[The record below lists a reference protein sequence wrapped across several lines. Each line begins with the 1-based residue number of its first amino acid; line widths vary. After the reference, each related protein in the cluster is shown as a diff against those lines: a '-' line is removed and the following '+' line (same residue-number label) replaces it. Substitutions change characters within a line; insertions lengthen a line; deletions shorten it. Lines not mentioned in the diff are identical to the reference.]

1 MPPSNSFGFDQHHS
15 AAEFRRCVQWF
26 KNAEH
31 ELEHIR
37 PLDNGHYN
45 RHEAIITP
53 IAQFLQSSG
62 VDFRF
67 RTTVTD
73 IILDSAHQ
81 HVTSITA
88 VKPNEPEISI
98 SVKPDDIVIVSV
110 GSVMSGATRGTNS
123 VPPSLEMMEIEKDLD
138 ENWLLWLELSTKDQ
152 KFGNAYNFCTRMN
165 ESRQESFTV
174 TLQNTEFFDRFA
186 KLTGDGPGS
195 AIFVTLK
202 DSSWLLS
209 LSIPQQ
215 PMFPDQPENVQ
226 VFWGYATFPG
236 KQGDYVKKPMIE
248 CSGEEVM
255 TEILH
260 QLQFPIE
267 SILSKSVT
275 IPCVVPR
282 MAAAFLPRNPG
293 DRPHVI
299 PQGMKNMALIG
310 QFVEIPDEI
319 VGTMDYYVKG
329 SKVAVQHLMGLGHHV
344 K

>member
-1 MPPSNSFGFDQHHS
+1 MPLINSFGFDQHHS
-15 AAEFRRCVQWF
+15 AAEFRRYVQWF

-31 ELEHIR
+31 ELDHIR
-37 PLDNGHYN
+37 PLDHGPYN
-45 RHEAIITP
+45 RHEGIVIP
-53 IAQFLQSSG
+53 IAHFLQSRE

-73 IILDSAHQ
+73 IVLDSAHQ

-88 VKPNEPEISI
+88 VKDNEPEISI
-98 SVKPDDIVIVSV
+98 SVKPNDIVIVSV
-110 GSVMSGATRGTNS
+110 GSVISGATRGTNS
-123 VPPSLEMMEIEKDLD
+123 MPPSLELIEIEKDLD
-138 ENWLLWLELSTKDQ
+138 ENWLLWLELSTKDE

-165 ESRQESFTV
+165 DSRQETFTV
-174 TLQNTEFFDRFA
+174 TLKDPEFFDRFA
-186 KLTGDGPGS
+186 ELTGDGPGS
-195 AIFVTLK
+195 GIFVTLK

-209 LSIPQQ
+209 LRIPQQ

-226 VFWGYATFPG
+226 VFWGYAAFPG
-236 KQGDYVKKPMIE
+236 KIGDYVKKPMIE

-267 SILSKSVT
+267 SILSNSVT
-275 IPCVVPR
+275 IPCVAPR
-282 MAAAFLPRNPG
+282 MAAAFLPRNLG
-293 DRPHVI
+293 HRPQVI

-319 VGTMDYYVKG
+319 VGTMDYLMKG
-329 SKVAVQHLMGLGHHV
+329 SQMAVHHLMGLGHYV